1 MPAGELYING
11 QDAYTTWGISLDR
24 TGLSA
29 LMTPAG
35 QKDVIENESRLENGR
50 RVLVTSP
57 RMAARDIS
65 IVLNMCAHT
74 QEDFMTQYSSF
85 CVQLQT
91 GKLVIRTKYQPT
103 TYYKFIYRS
112 CTQFSQT
119 QRELAKFVLRLTE
132 SNPGD
137 RTQPT

>member
-35 QKDVIENESRLENGR
+35 QKEVVENESRLENGR
-50 RVLVTSP
+50 RAIVKSP
-57 RMAARDIS
+57 RVAARDVS
-65 IVLNMCAHT
+65 LVFNMSARV
-74 QEDFMTQYSSF
+74 QELFMARYASF
-85 CVQLQT
+85 CEQLQT
-91 GKLVIRTKYQPT
+91 GQLVIRTKYQPT

-112 CTQFSQT
+112 CTQFTQT
-119 QRELAKFVLRLTE
+119 QRELAKVVRRLTE
-132 SNPGD
+132 PNPGD
-137 RTQPT
+137 REQPT